1 MLRLAGVLGCDLA
14 LHQWDK
20 TIPGGHCFD
29 VRAFYKASSSP
40 NIVTDII
47 ILALPMPTIYH
58 LQTTGLRKFG
68 LFFSFLVGS
77 G

>member
-47 ILALPMPTIYH
+47 ILALPMPTI
-58 LQTTGLRKFG
+58 
-68 LFFSFLVGS
+68 
-77 G
+77 